1 MISLHLFPIQRMS
14 TSRLL
19 RSALVFASV
28 GLAAC
33 QADTAVAPSGAVP
46 SRVSVSL
53 ASSAPLASFGDT
65 AVIRARVLDAAGNEI
80 TGVPLI
86 YSVASTQVV
95 EQIGV
100 GLFRSRGNGTAVIRV
115 QVDPA
120 ATGARPKG
128 YFADRLVDSVTV
140 TVQQQPARIIAAA
153 DTVFPLVNLLRPFT
167 LSATDARGN
176 PITTALAA
184 QWQTANPTIAT
195 VDATGRVRSI
205 TSGRTPLTVRLG
217 SLTWQTT
224 VIVNANRD
232 HVSCMRYIRRKQQQ
246 QQCVTNTVTLR
257 AP

>member
-1 MISLHLFPIQRMS
+1 MR

-33 QADTAVAPSGAVP
+33 QADTAVAPGGAVP

-53 ASSAPLASFGDT
+53 ASTSPLASFGDT
-65 AVIRARVLDAAGNEI
+65 AVVRARVLDAAGNEI
-80 TGVPLI
+80 PGVPVI
-86 YSVASTQVV
+86 YSVASNTVLESV
-95 EQIGV
+95 GT

-128 YFADRLVDSVTV
+128 YYADRLVDSVAV
-140 TVQQQPARIIAAA
+140 IVQQQPARIVAAA
-153 DTVFPLVNLLRPFT
+153 DTVFPLINLLRTFGLT
-167 LSATDARGN
+167 ATDARGN
-176 PITTALAA
+176 AITTPLNP
-184 QWQTANPTIAT
+184 QWQSGNPTIAT
-195 VDATGRVRSI
+195 VDATGRVRSVANG
-205 TSGRTPLTVRLG
+205 STPVSVRLG
-217 SLTWQTT
+217 AFTWQTT
-224 VIVNANRD
+224 VVVNANRT